1 MKEWEFWSENLFL
14 LYQFSKISNLHFII
28 FSQKFEEEGAKTVKI
43 DGFKM
48 VQSMAASIEAMMQ
61 HKIDAIKVGEIQRLI
76 DT

>member
-1 MKEWEFWSENLFL
+1 M
-14 LYQFSKISNLHFII
+14 YIGISCSHCGIYH